1 MERIMGKH
9 FNQSVWSIY
18 DRWLDKGLDESF
30 GENDLTPEEIE
41 QAAELERDR
50 AAARREY
57 SRECRVNLFDEVRA
71 GR

>member
-1 MERIMGKH
+1 MGK
-9 FNQSVWSIY
+9 FNNASIWSGY
-18 DRWLDKGLDESF
+18 DRWLDKGLDDSF

-57 SRECRVNLFDEVRA
+57 SRECRVNVWDEVRA